1 MTTKQR
7 DDWEIPTGLSKQG
20 RIAAKIIRDF
30 AEEYDLLGTGGCK
43 IFYAPKEWAK
53 KGWDYGNGSDLVIV
67 YEGAEIGDAFE
78 YDREQYKLIEKLRK
92 RLEEYGVF
100 TECGTSWMSAVYRLA
115 PVTVA
120 KPEETKAEPLEDV
133 LLDDALTHFEKKEER
148 PFFAR
153 TLLDRL
159 TTHELLAELGERIS

>member
-1 MTTKQR
+1 MATRQR
-7 DDWEIPTGLSKQG
+7 NDWEIPTGLSKQG
-20 RIAAKIIRDF
+20 RIAAKIIREF
-30 AEEYDLLGTGGCK
+30 AEEYDLLGTGGCT
-43 IFYAPKEWAK
+43 IFRTPKEWKAL
-53 KGWDYGNGSDLVIV
+53 GWDYGNGSDLVIV
-67 YEGAEIGDAFE
+67 YEGAEIAHAFE
-78 YDREQYKLIEKLRK
+78 YDHENYALIEKLRK

-100 TECGTSWMSAVYRLA
+100 TECGTSWMSAVYRIA
-115 PVTVA
+115 PVRVI